1 MSNYKI
7 NRFPKSRIASIDI
20 CEIGKQKHHVTGLVE
35 FDVTESRKK
44 IRDYNKAHVNKIS
57 FNAWLLSVIGF
68 TIKKHEATS
77 SYLMGKH
84 KQIIFNDINISLIVE
99 KEINGVKVPI
109 PLVIEKANEAS
120 IESIAKQISDAKN
133 INLKGDD
140 IVIQRKTRKL
150 EKIYYSLPK
159 FLRKYFW
166 RFLLKHP
173 KLAYKKMGNV
183 AFTSIG
189 MMGKVDGWFIPI
201 SVHPICFGISSIVK
215 KPSVVNDKIEISEM
229 LKMSILIDH
238 DVIDGANMARFI
250 SDLSRNIESGLHL

>member
-1 MSNYKI
+1 
-7 NRFPKSRIASIDI
+7 
-20 CEIGKQKHHVTGLVE
+20 
-35 FDVTESRKK
+35 VTESRKK

-215 KPSVVNDKIEISEM
+215 KPSVVNDKIEIREM